1 MPLKVVVARERCVLF
16 SRFSFFS
23 RDTAGLLRLVQ
34 RWTKDADKGKDKPI
48 PWNFFFFQNAHVS
61 FRKVRSGSGKIVSAS
76 SSSRYKIQNRSVAKL
91 NEQRGRTE
99 RRDKDLSERRVSL
112 FDAWSKMRVKVS
124 ERRSEKIVKLFGF
137 NDISAASS
145 SRSNEIR
152 SNRGWKAIP
161 FYETKNFPPLDI
173 WSFFEQISN
182 NSTRFSFRDKIDFF
196 LLPISLFFNWALQW
210 LRDRNKVERERRRQP
225 CGKFA
230 CKCEL
235 TFFLKYSIR

>member
-1 MPLKVVVARERCVLF
+1 MIFP
-16 SRFSFFS
+16 
-23 RDTAGLLRLVQ
+23 
-34 RWTKDADKGKDKPI
+34 
-48 PWNFFFFQNAHVS
+48 
-61 FRKVRSGSGKIVSAS
+61 
-76 SSSRYKIQNRSVAKL
+76 
-91 NEQRGRTE
+91 
-99 RRDKDLSERRVSL
+99 RRVRVDQMR
-112 FDAWSKMRVKVS
+112 FVPIAWKT
-124 ERRSEKIVKLFGF
+124 
-137 NDISAASS
+137 
-145 SRSNEIR
+145 
-152 SNRGWKAIP
+152 IP

-235 TFFLKYSIR
+235 TFFLKYSIRWNRLCICNYVPFAFIIIIRCHPKTRSPFCQKSACSASIFFFKCQLHTFSLSRVSSFAFPWNVEINLLYNKKPSRLAFEFLPKIILFERNRWS